1 MNGPI
6 KMPRRLIHWALGALL
21 LPAAALAQVGT
32 GTGTGT
38 DAPARP
44 GAPKVVT
51 TPLLGQTV
59 EKQISPDSPLTPWA
73 QDESRLPPLV
83 KERTEEQQ
91 VLDKTVRTIKVQNLL
106 PPIYFSSGKADIP
119 NDYVEKVRKIL
130 ADMKGRKNVR
140 LHLVGHTDN
149 VQLVGE
155 SKVQYGDNAGLSR
168 ERAGVAAEFFQQ
180 ALELTAESITYEG
193 MGERR
198 PVASNATQAGRS
210 RNRRMEVEVWYDEID
225 EKLVTKQ
232 VTVQENIKRIK
243 ICRVEQMC
251 RISYKAGHS
260 QRARVKNL
268 IPPFHYEEDNS
279 TVPPEY
285 REKLLRVLN
294 DLGDKHNVTV
304 KFIGHTDDTPLAGR
318 DARIYGTH
326 VGISKARARRLA
338 LALQEALKLPAS
350 AIDSD
355 GKGAADPVASNAT
368 PSGRAANRRVEVEF
382 WYDDALKER
391 SSEPQ
396 LCPEAAEPQTV
407 TRVYQSPNFVIKPVA
422 YEDGKPVVPPD
433 LAGDLASVMAEIKDR
448 TKVRLRFIGTL
459 SNERLDRRT
468 ALAYGDEI
476 GLSTVRARTVMD
488 GVVQQLGLEPE
499 QAEFEGH
506 GYVQTDDV
514 VNNGFTE
521 AKVSRVQAQ
530 VVYDELA
537 AVDNL
542 EGLDITRFTRDVE
555 VAHPYALN
563 LMRIT
568 VDGKPLDDPGKSIP
582 DIQRCTD
589 VALEGASIQFKYDN
603 LNLKPR
609 LNVTAW
615 PNSIRYRD
623 DEATDA
629 IDDRVRFKAYSNFP
643 AFIAKGEVRIFDQ
656 GRSVRDTPLAV
667 VGLDADG
674 HAQWQANFPTYS
686 AAGRDLHYVLRVYD
700 RLSNFNETAPQALWI
715 VDKLEPAVLEKSTDK
730 DVERELL
737 AGYGESRLALENFR
751 VQGGSI
757 QVFGSGIPGA
767 HRVAVAG
774 RDVPVSAD
782 GKFVAEDILP
792 QGLHTVEVS
801 VLDKDGNGEM
811 YLRDLELDKNDWF
824 YVAIADVTA
833 SKSSTSGPAKLVAP
847 YNTHY
852 DNNTALDGRFAFFT
866 RGKFGDRWTLT
877 ASADTLEG
885 PFDSLFSNFMKKT
898 PDAMFRRINPDYH
911 YPTFGDDS
919 TTEEAAPTLGKF
931 YAKLQ
936 NRAHYGLWGNFRIGY
951 TGNSLAQVDRTLYGA
966 NLHFEPEAATRF
978 GEKRLVLDGFAA
990 QPGTGAGRDEFRGT
1004 GGSLYYLK
1012 HQDVMTGSE
1021 RVRIEIRDKA
1031 SGLVIAVKNLVP
1043 VQDYTI
1049 DYLQGR
1055 ILLSAPLSPVSGDS
1069 LLVVSDVS
1077 PGNLAYLVARY
1088 EYSTGFEELDNV
1100 STGGRAQYWITDYL
1114 KLGATANRNTDPGA
1128 QSRLGAA
1135 DLTLRKS
1142 ATTWLKVEKGASTGT
1157 GAAAFGSNDG
1167 GFNFGSTAATNSP
1180 VPPTTSPISAD
1191 SRPGATHVEGSVDL
1205 KDVFEAGNGQVTFY
1219 RQSVEGGYA
1228 APGVMTPSDLSQQG
1242 VAVKT
1247 TIADSFSLRAKVDK
1261 KTQEL
1266 SLETAAS
1273 EVNVDYKLNE
1283 RWKLGTGVRKDSRT
1297 DHSPVIPLTQVQG
1310 DRTDVVLRTDYD
1322 SLAQWTAYGYA
1333 QDTTATTGNREQ
1345 NGRFGTGGSYRFSD
1359 RFRMSGE
1366 VSSGDLGTGA
1376 RLGTEYLVSDK
1387 TTSYLN
1393 YALEN
1398 ERSDNGIRAN
1408 KGSLV
1413 AGAKTRYS
1421 DTTNIFGEEKYTH
1434 GDVPVGLMHSA
1445 GVEYTP
1451 NERWNFSTHLDVGT
1465 LRDNLSGAKMER
1477 SGMAVSTRYGFD
1489 AIKVATLFEYRR
1501 DQIQSPIDLSYSNRT
1516 NFLTKNS
1523 LKYQIDPDWRFIGRL
1538 NYSQS
1543 KSSLGEFYDGSYTEA
1558 VVGYGYRPVNH
1569 DRLNTLVKYTYFH
1582 NLPSTAQ
1589 ELVPNTAVATIQ
1601 KSHIVSVDAIYDL
1614 TQQWSVG
1621 AKYARRMGQISQDR
1635 VNPVF
1640 FDSTAD
1646 LYVARA
1652 DWHVMHH
1659 WDLVLEGRMLSVKQA
1674 QDRRSGALV
1683 ALYRHLS
1690 NNVKLGA
1697 GWNFTDFSDDLTN
1710 LSYTHRGAFI
1720 NVVAKF

>member
-6 KMPRRLIHWALGALL
+6 NMPRRLIHWVALAALL
-21 LPAAALAQVGT
+21 LPPAALAQVGAGA
-32 GTGTGT
+32 GT
-38 DAPARP
+38 PASP
-44 GAPKVVT
+44 GGPKVMT
-51 TPLLGQTV
+51 LPRLGQTV
-59 EKQISPDSPLTPWA
+59 EKQISPDSPLTPWV
-73 QDESRLPPLV
+73 QDESRLPPLI

-91 VLDKTVRTIKVQNLL
+91 VPEQTVRTIKVQNLL

-119 NDYVEKVRKIL
+119 SDYVEQVRKVL

-149 VQLVGE
+149 VQLVGAA
-155 SKVQYGDNAGLSR
+155 KAQYGDNAGLAR
-168 ERAGVAAEFFQQ
+168 ERAGVAAEFFQRS
-180 ALELTAESITYEG
+180 LELTAESITYEG
-193 MGERR
+193 KGESQ
-198 PVASNATQAGRS
+198 PVASNATEAGRA
-210 RNRRMEVEVWYDEID
+210 RNRRMEVEVWYDEVD

-243 ICRVEQMC
+243 VCRVEQMC
-251 RISYKAGHS
+251 KISYKAGHS
-260 QRARVKNL
+260 QRARVKSL

-279 TVPPEY
+279 EVPAEY
-285 REKLLRVLN
+285 RDKLARVLN

-318 DARIYGTH
+318 EERIYANH
-326 VGISKARARRLA
+326 LGISKARARRLA
-338 LALQEALKLPAS
+338 LALQDALKLPAS
-350 AIDSD
+350 AVESD
-355 GKGAADPVASNAT
+355 GKGAAEPVAANTT
-368 PSGRAANRRVEVEF
+368 PSGRAANRRIEVEF
-382 WYDDALKER
+382 WYDDALKEQ

-396 LCPEAAEPQTV
+396 LCPEDAAPQTV
-407 TRVYQSPNFVIKPVA
+407 TRVYQSPNFVIKPVV
-422 YEDGKPVVPPD
+422 YEDGKPTVPPD
-433 LAGDLASVMAEIKDR
+433 LAKDLASVMAEIKDR
-448 TKVRLRFIGTL
+448 TNVRLRFIGTL
-459 SNERLDRRT
+459 SNERLDRRA
-468 ALAYGDEI
+468 ALAYGDDI
-476 GLSTVRARTVMD
+476 GLSSVRARVVMD
-488 GVVQQLGLEPE
+488 GVVQELSLAPE

-506 GYVQTDDV
+506 GYVQSDDV

-530 VVYDELA
+530 VVYDDLA

-542 EGLDITRFTRDVE
+542 EGLDIVRFTRDVT

-589 VALEGASIQFKYDN
+589 VALDKASIQFKYDN

-623 DEATDA
+623 DEATEL

-667 VGLDADG
+667 IALDADG
-674 HAQWQANFPTYS
+674 YAQWQANFATYS

-700 RLSNFNETAPQALWI
+700 KAGSFNETAPQALWV
-715 VDKLEPAVLEKSTDK
+715 VDKLEPAVLEKIAEK
-730 DVERELL
+730 DIERELL

-751 VQGGSI
+751 VQGGSV

-774 RDVPVSAD
+774 RDVPVSLD

-801 VLDKDGNGEM
+801 VLDKDGNGEI
-811 YLRDLELDKNDWF
+811 YLRDLELNKNDVF
-824 YVAIADVTA
+824 YVAIADVTL
-833 SKSSTSGPAKLVAP
+833 SGSTTSGPAKLVAP
-847 YNTHY
+847 DNAHY
-852 DNNTALDGRFAFFT
+852 DNNTALDGRFAFFA
-866 RGKFGDRWTLT
+866 RVKFGDRWTLT

-885 PFDSLFSNFMKKT
+885 PFDNLFSNFMQKT

-911 YPTFGDDS
+911 YPTYGDDS

-966 NLHFEPEAATRF
+966 NLHIEPEAATRF

-990 QPGTGAGRDEFRGT
+990 QPGTVAGRDEFRGT

-1021 RVRIEIRDKA
+1021 RVRIEVRDKT

-1055 ILLSAPLSPVSGDS
+1055 ILLSAPLSPVSGDG

-1088 EYSTGFEELDNV
+1088 EYSTGFEELNNV
-1100 STGGRAQYWITDYL
+1100 STGGRVHYWITDYL

-1128 QSRLGAA
+1128 ESTLGAA
-1135 DLTLRKS
+1135 DITLRKS
-1142 ATTWLKVEKGASTGT
+1142 ATTWLKVEKGASSGT

-1167 GFNFGSTAATNSP
+1167 GFNFGSTTATNGP
-1180 VPPTTSPISAD
+1180 LPAVTAD
-1191 SRPGATHVEGSVDL
+1191 SRPGATHIEGSVDL
-1205 KDVFEAGNGQVTFY
+1205 KDVFDASNGQVTFY
-1219 RQSVEGGYA
+1219 RQSVDGGYA
-1228 APGVMTPSDLSQQG
+1228 APGVMTPSDSSRQG

-1247 TIADSFSLRAKVDK
+1247 TIADRFSLRAKVDK
-1261 KTQEL
+1261 TTQEL
-1266 SLETAAS
+1266 ALETAAS
-1273 EVNVDYKLNE
+1273 ELNVDYKLTE
-1283 RWKLGTGVRKDSRT
+1283 HWKLGTGVRRDSRT
-1297 DHSPVIPLTQVQG
+1297 DRSPVIPLTQVQG
-1310 DRTDVVLRTDYD
+1310 DRTDVVVRTDYD
-1322 SLAQWTAYGYA
+1322 SLGKWTAYGYA

-1345 NGRFGTGGSYRFSD
+1345 NGRVGTGGGYRFSD
-1359 RFRMSGE
+1359 SLRMSGE

-1376 RLGTEYLVSDK
+1376 RLGTEFLVSDK

-1398 ERSDNGIRAN
+1398 ERTDNGIRAN
-1408 KGSLV
+1408 KGSMV
-1413 AGAKTRYS
+1413 AGAKSRYS
-1421 DTTNIFGEEKYTH
+1421 DTTNIFGEEKYSH

-1451 NERWNFSTHLDVGT
+1451 SARWNFGAHVDVGT

-1477 SGMAVSTRYGFD
+1477 SGFAVSTRYGFD

-1501 DQIQSPIDLSYSNRT
+1501 DQIQSPIDLTYSNRI

-1543 KSSLGEFYDGSYTEA
+1543 KSSLGEFFDGSYTEA
-1558 VVGYGYRPVNH
+1558 VMGYGYRPVNH
-1569 DRLNTLVKYTYFH
+1569 DRLNALIKYTYFH
-1582 NLPSTAQ
+1582 NLPSSSQ
-1589 ELVPNTAVATIQ
+1589 ELVPNTAAATIQ
-1601 KSHIVSVDAIYDL
+1601 KSHIVSLDAIYDL
-1614 TQQWSVG
+1614 TTQWSVG
-1621 AKYARRMGQISQDR
+1621 GKYARRMGQVSQDR

-1646 LYVARA
+1646 LYIARA
-1652 DWHVMHH
+1652 DWHVMQQ
-1659 WDLVLEGRMLSVKQA
+1659 WDLALEGRMLSVKQA

-1710 LSYTHRGAFI
+1710 LNYTHHGVFI